1 MSVYRKAGI
10 ELRLGDWREVLAD
23 VEPDAVITDPPYSER
38 THSGHNAGAD
48 STNAI
53 AGQPTRQN
61 VNYGSMTTDQ
71 IQRFAGV
78 WMRRARGWV
87 CVFND
92 LYALP
97 PFEAAAKSAEKYSF
111 APLPVIQK
119 RPRLLG
125 DGPSSWAVYLYVARP
140 RSVAYSRWGCLP
152 GAYFSQCDKT
162 GIVAGAKPIQLMR
175 QIIRDY
181 TKPGDLVCDPCAGGA
196 TTLIAAAMEGRRAIG
211 SEIDPA
217 TFEKAAK
224 RIERTTIT
232 PPLIGLPQQKPAEQT
247 GINFEEKAAT

>member
-23 VEPDAVITDPPYSER
+23 VEPEAVITDPPYSER
-38 THSGHNAGAD
+38 THSGYNHGCDQVKSA
-48 STNAI
+48 T
-53 AGQPTRQN
+53 GQDTRQQLKYESIASLD
-61 VNYGSMTTDQ
+61 VEA
-71 IQRFAGV
+71 FALE
-78 WMRRARGWV
+78 WLTRSRGWV
-87 CVFND
+87 CVMND
-92 LYALP
+92 HTAAP
-97 PFEAAAKSAEKYSF
+97 AFEQAAKSAGRYSF
-111 APLPVIQK
+111 APLPIIQK
-119 RPRLLG
+119 RPRLIG

-175 QIIRDY
+175 QIVRDY

-247 GINFEEKAAT
+247 GINFEGVKR

>member
-1 MSVYRKAGI
+1 VSVYRKAGI

-53 AGQPTRQN
+53 TGQATRQN
-61 VNYGSMTTDQ
+61 VNYGSMTPDQ
-71 IQRFAGV
+71 IQQFAGA
-78 WMRRARGWV
+78 WMQRSRGWI
-87 CVFND
+87 CMFND
-92 LYALP
+92 TYALL
-97 PFEAAAKSAEKYSF
+97 PFDKAAAERGKYAF

-119 RPRLLG
+119 RPRLIG
-125 DGPSSWAVYLYVARP
+125 DGPANWAVYLYVARP

-152 GAYFSQCDKT
+152 GAYFSQTDKT

-217 TFEKAAK
+217 TFEKAVK

-232 PPLIGLPQQKPAEQT
+232 PPLLGLTEQAPAEQR
-247 GINFEEKAAT
+247 GLNFGGDES

>member
-1 MSVYRKAGI
+1 VSVYRKAGI

-53 AGQPTRQN
+53 TGQATRQQL
-61 VNYGSMTTDQ
+61 NYESIESVDVEV
-71 IQRFAGV
+71 FALE
-78 WMRRARGWV
+78 WLTRSRGWV
-87 CVFND
+87 CVMND
-92 LYALP
+92 HTAGP
-97 PFEAAAKSAEKYSF
+97 AFEQAAKSAGRYSF
-111 APLPVIQK
+111 APLPIIQK
-119 RPRLLG
+119 RPRLIG

-175 QIIRDY
+175 QIVRDY

-217 TFEKAAK
+217 TFEKAVK
-224 RIERTTIT
+224 RIGRTTIT
-232 PPLIGLPQQKPAEQT
+232 PPLLGLTEQAPAEQK
-247 GINFEEKAAT
+247 GLNFGGDES